1 MNWLFNGS
9 VSIGK
14 PETSVLNHTFDTVDA
29 ALGSEQGLNSTF
41 NTNLNSNPELNLT
54 FERTS
59 DRVKYNSTF
68 SRNNPNSTFETANRT
83 FEASNRTFEASNRTF
98 EAPNRTFEAKNI
110 EVSNKTFEKDDLAER
125 NQRKMSEDRL
135 SSASSG

>member
-1 MNWLFNGS
+1 MNWLINGS
-9 VSIGK
+9 VPIGK

-41 NTNLNSNPELNLT
+41 NTNLNSNPQLNLT

-83 FEASNRTFEASNRTF
+83 FEDSNRTFV
-98 EAPNRTFEAKNI
+98 EAPNRTFEAKNT
-110 EVSNKTFEKDDLAER
+110 EVSNRTFEKDELAER